1 MKEIKKKKSKPDPK
15 ILIPVIVGAV
25 CVLMIAVVVIFMNP
39 ESTTAGQ
46 LQKKLELGDKYLES
60 GDYEKAELAF
70 QEALKIDEKS
80 PDATIKLADT
90 YNKMKKP
97 EKALKMLEQT
107 NENLE
112 NMSVAQL
119 NSNPDGWK
127 SKMDMYETVYKQTE
141 QLYQNSGNQ
150 MPADIDT
157 SEDVINIFNDIHIYI
172 NDYVTPTP
180 KPSEKPGKKEEKK
193 DTTPV
198 PEQEEEPAVT
208 PEETPAPEITE
219 APEENQEGETTV
231 TPEVSPE
238 ATVTP
243 VDPDAE
249 ITPEPMTDP
258 AETPIPGGW
267 TVVVAPNQ
275 TPTPKPDMN
284 AEPEPQ
290 PEPDSELQPEPAPE
304 SSQDSSEDT
313 GIPPAVPDYPEDTGI
328 PPAVPD
334 APEEP
339 AVPPTDQ
346 NNAEAPSE
354 NQDSQTEQDALTP
367 DQVLDAFA
375 AELLAA
381 SPRSSLST
389 PASYTCGD
397 ESGMAA
403 ASGTL
408 GAEKRDFN
416 GDGMQELLVISI
428 RNGQLVLDTYT
439 AAGGA
444 ASMVSSVAFEE
455 CFGKAV
461 EGVTYGGTQTCFI
474 RENGTGFDIGMA
486 GYYFGMNTGDGN
498 PSAKTVA
505 ALYTMGADGSLN
517 MSASASLINGTIS
530 SPQEGGKDG
539 FISALSSAGMS
550 GSWVSESADMLAGMD
565 LANNPVQDMAGVPNP
580 LGGGLAGKEPGVQD
594 LVVVN
599 AGMQPGSGSMNF
611 SVTDNTTC
619 GK

>member
-25 CVLMIAVVVIFMNP
+25 CVLMVAAVIIFMNP
-39 ESTTAGQ
+39 ENTTAGQ

-107 NENLE
+107 NKNLE

-127 SKMDMYETVYKQTE
+127 NKMDMYETVYKQTE

-150 MPADIDT
+150 MPADTDT

-180 KPSEKPGKKEEKK
+180 KPSEKPGKKEDKK

-198 PEQEEEPAVT
+198 PEQEEEPTVT

-219 APEENQEGETTV
+219 APEENQEGEPTV

-290 PEPDSELQPEPAPE
+290 PESDPELQPEPAPE

-367 DQVLDAFA
+367 DQILDAFA

-389 PASYTCGD
+389 PASYTYGD
-397 ESGMAA
+397 ESG
-403 ASGTL
+403 
-408 GAEKRDFN
+408 
-416 GDGMQELLVISI
+416 ISDI
-428 RNGQLVLDTYT
+428 H
-439 AAGGA
+439 
-444 ASMVSSVAFEE
+444 MVA
-455 CFGKAV
+455 C
-461 EGVTYGGTQTCFI
+461 I
-474 RENGTGFDIGMA
+474 
-486 GYYFGMNTGDGN
+486 
-498 PSAKTVA
+498 
-505 ALYTMGADGSLN
+505 
-517 MSASASLINGTIS
+517 
-530 SPQEGGKDG
+530 
-539 FISALSSAGMS
+539 
-550 GSWVSESADMLAGMD
+550 
-565 LANNPVQDMAGVPNP
+565 
-580 LGGGLAGKEPGVQD
+580 
-594 LVVVN
+594 
-599 AGMQPGSGSMNF
+599 
-611 SVTDNTTC
+611 
-619 GK
+619 